1 MKRKAE
7 EIPKNLQE
15 EKKRNT
21 NLADSILK
29 SNTKI
34 LREDFSVPKYVF
46 IFFTKLINIRNAT

>member
-7 EIPKNLQE
+7 EVPRNLQE

-21 NLADSILK
+21 NLADNILK

-34 LREDFSVPKYVF
+34 LREDFSVPK
-46 IFFTKLINIRNAT
+46 